1 MASEKIV
8 DIAIIGAG
16 PGGMASAIEAKLAGI
31 DNIIVFDKAP
41 HHNDMIHKFYKKGKR
56 VDKDWMGRKAE
67 FEGNVSFEEC
77 SKEEYIQQM
86 DDLLASHGV
95 LDKFVYNTEIW
106 NTVKGDDGLFV
117 INVDDD
123 NIVKAKSVIVSVGR
137 MGKPNKPGYK
147 FPKAIRDRLNFNL
160 SKVYNGERVMI
171 VGGGDTAGE
180 YAYGLADLE
189 DMQDCTVTLNYRK
202 AEITRMNPINTEMT
216 LKYLENGKILNKLG
230 VDVESVEADGNP
242 GEERVKVNFTDG
254 TSEVYERVV
263 YALGGTSP
271 VDFLVNSKIDTGRWD
286 EPLMDEKTMETNIPG
301 LYTIGDVVTDQ
312 GSIALAF
319 NHASFAIND
328 IVAKQK

>member
-1 MASEKIV
+1 MASEKVV
-8 DIAIIGAG
+8 DLAIIGAG

-31 DNIIVFDKAP
+31 ENIIVIDKAST
-41 HHNDMIHKFYKKGKR
+41 HNDMIHKFYKKGKR

-106 NTVKGDDGLFV
+106 NTVKDEDGLFIV
-117 INVDDD
+117 KLSEDD
-123 NIVKAKSVIVSVGR
+123 IVKAKNVIVSVGR

-147 FPKAIRDRLNFNL
+147 FPKAIKPRLNFNL
-160 SKVYNGERVMI
+160 SKVQNGERVMI

-180 YAYGLADLE
+180 YAYGLIELE

-202 AEITRMNPINTEMT
+202 PTITRMNPINTEYTM
-216 LKYLENGKILNKLG
+216 KYINNGKLLNKMG
-230 VDVESVEADGNP
+230 VDVESVEP
-242 GEERVKVNFTDG
+242 VGEEGDERVKVNFTDG
-254 TSEVYERVV
+254 TSEVYDRVV

-271 VDFLVNSKIDTGRWD
+271 KDFLVNSKIETGKWD
-286 EPLMDEKTMETNIPG
+286 EPLINEKTMETNISG

-319 NHASFAIND
+319 NHAYYAMSD
-328 IVAKQK
+328 IVAKRQ